1 MQCSRRAGTQKA
13 CSGLHSENQHSPSS
27 SYRGFMRDPG
37 GRGWYHGKRRMQID
51 FTCGKR
57 IVFDFNK
64 EIASRKVRQGLFK
77 TAFALLF
84 LVVSGLV
91 SMGRAA
97 PREER
102 NATLPV
108 DFNRDVRPILSDR
121 CFHCHGPDSATR
133 EADLRLDLEE
143 NAKADLGGYAA
154 VVAGDPDVS
163 ELIRRIRSEDESELM
178 PPADSHKELS
188 PEEIELL
195 VRWVREGAV
204 WSLPWAY
211 VPPIR
216 HIPPAPSRAEGAKNW
231 IDRFIVARLAQE
243 RLQPSPTADRVTLVR
258 RLSFDLTGLSPLPEE
273 VDRFVED
280 ERPDAYQR
288 LIDRLLA
295 SPHFGERM
303 AIYWLD
309 LVRFADT
316 VGYHGDQTHNIWPYR
331 DYVIRAFNENKP
343 LDVFTHEQ
351 LAGDLLDKSSLDQR
365 IASGY
370 NRLLQTTHEGGL
382 QLKEYR
388 AIYLADRVRN
398 VSQVWLGA
406 TMGCAQCHDHKYDP
420 ISTQD
425 FYSMGAFFADLDDEM
440 HLNRK
445 GNKKFDS
452 LPTPRDPEIEV
463 LGAYQR
469 LRLSQLQDEL
479 AKLDP
484 ALADE
489 RVIELTA
496 AIKKISSQKT
506 LTMISGSA
514 VPRQV
519 RILPRGNWMD
529 ESGPLVEPTVP
540 SFLGKIEASDGQRA
554 TRLDLARWLTN
565 TEKGVG
571 GLTARVMVNRLWYL
585 MFGRGIAPVLDDF
598 GGQGEP
604 PEYPELLDNLAVEFV
619 ESGWDVKHMLRLI
632 ATSQAYR
639 QSSVASP
646 ELIQHDPYNRLVAR
660 QSQFRISAEMVRDTA
675 LRVGGLLETDLGGPS
690 VKPYQPTGH
699 YRNLNFPKRKYTHDT
714 NRQQWR
720 RGLYV
725 HWQRQFLHPM
735 MKAFDAPGRE
745 ECTAQRPRSNTAL
758 AALTLLNDPTFVES
772 ARAFAAGLLAETG
785 DFDSRLAQAF
795 RQAMSRL
802 PSETERQMFHDVY
815 QTHHRYYRSHP
826 DDAQQLLEVGM
837 HEISGELGAVELAS
851 WTGVTRILLNLS
863 ETTTRN

>member
-1 MQCSRRAGTQKA
+1 MCAVNRRF
-13 CSGLHSENQHSPSS
+13 E
-27 SYRGFMRDPG
+27 
-37 GRGWYHGKRRMQID
+37 RRRVAQW
-51 FTCGKR
+51 
-57 IVFDFNK
+57 
-64 EIASRKVRQGLFK
+64 
-77 TAFALLF
+77 LL
-84 LVVSGLV
+84 GLV
-91 SMGRAA
+91 LTLFFLAAWGFAPTCRAE
-97 PREER
+97 RVEEPSHS
-102 NATLPV
+102 LPV

-133 EADLRLDLEE
+133 EADLRLDVEE

-154 VVAGDPDVS
+154 VVPGDPDASSLV
-163 ELIRRIRSEDESELM
+163 LRILSEDESELM

-188 PEEIELL
+188 PAEIELL
-195 VRWVREGAV
+195 VRWVREGAE

-216 HIPPAPSRAEGAKNW
+216 HQPPTPPGTEAAGNW
-231 IDRFIVARLAQE
+231 IDHFIQARLEQE
-243 RLQPSPTADRVTLVR
+243 RLQPSPVADRVTLVR
-258 RLSFDLTGLSPLPEE
+258 RLSFDLTGLPPLPEE

-280 ERPDAYQR
+280 EIPGAYQR

-351 LAGDLLDKSSLDQR
+351 LAGDLLDKPNLDQQ

-420 ISTQD
+420 ITIRD
-425 FYSMGAFFADLDDEM
+425 FYSMGAFFADLDDEK
-440 HLNRK
+440 HLSRK
-445 GNKKFDS
+445 GGGKTFDS
-452 LPTPRDPEIEV
+452 LPTPRDPEIKV

-469 LRLSQLQDEL
+469 VHLSQLQSEL

-484 ALADE
+484 ASANE
-489 RVIELTA
+489 RVTELTA
-496 AIKKISSQKT
+496 AIKEIASKKS
-506 LTMISGSA
+506 LTMISESTA
-514 VPRQV
+514 PRQV

-529 ESGPLVEPTVP
+529 ESGPLVESTVP
-540 SFLGKIEASDGQRA
+540 GFLGKLETNNGQRA
-554 TRLDLARWLTN
+554 TRLDLARWLTD

-571 GLTARVMVNRLWYL
+571 GLTSRVMVNRLWYL

-604 PEYPELLDNLAVEFV
+604 PEYPELLDNLAIEFV

-632 ATSQAYR
+632 ASSQVYR

-646 ELIQHDPYNRLVAR
+646 ALIQRDPYNRLVAR

-699 YRNLNFPKRKYTHDT
+699 YRHLNFPKRKYTHDP

-758 AALTLLNDPTFVES
+758 AALTLLNDPTFVEA
-772 ARAFAAGLLAETG
+772 ARSFAADLLAETG
-785 DFDSRLAQAF
+785 DFDSRLSKAF
-795 RQAMSRL
+795 RRAMSRL
-802 PSETERQMFHDVY
+802 PSERERQKFHEVY
-815 QTHHRYYRSHP
+815 QTHHRYYQSHP
-826 DDAQQLLEVGM
+826 DDAQQLLAVGR
-837 HEISGELGAVELAS
+837 HEIPAEFDAVELAS